1 MPESNSSDKRADRA
15 TYVRIQADGAE
26 TERFLLRP
34 NTSGAVLDTS
44 IHIPDRPFMRVCR
57 VSLTACVIA
66 IACVAA
72 VAGVARAGERSSERC
87 TPIETREPNATDQ
100 RPAFAGQTRACAI
113 KSNVAFEVIVLAK
126 GLEKPWAVEP
136 LPDGDLLV
144 TEKPGR
150 LRIVSAKG
158 EIGAPIG
165 GVPRVD
171 ARGQGG
177 LLDVALSPAFDSDHT
192 VFLSYSEPRE
202 GGNGTAV
209 ARAVLSTDRRS
220 LERLQ
225 VVFRVMPTYDGS
237 LHYGSRLAFGPD
249 GKLYVTDGE
258 RSDSSMRKYAQQLD
272 SHLGKVLR
280 INSDG
285 SAPKDN
291 PFVGKPN
298 AEPEIWTL
306 GHRNVQAAAFDA
318 EGRLW
323 IVEHGTRGGDEIN
336 LIEKG
341 SNYGW
346 PLVAYGEEYSGR
358 PIAGAVTVR
367 PGYEQP
373 VYYWDPVIAP
383 SGAQFYTGEAF
394 PEWKGSLFIGSLKE
408 RRLVRVTIET
418 NRVTGEEHLLADRR
432 QRVRDV
438 RQGADG
444 ALYVVTDEANGELWK
459 IVPRR

>member
-1 MPESNSSDKRADRA
+1 
-15 TYVRIQADGAE
+15 
-26 TERFLLRP
+26 
-34 NTSGAVLDTS
+34 
-44 IHIPDRPFMRVCR
+44 MRMCR
-57 VSLTACVIA
+57 VLL
-66 IACVAA
+66 IACLFSIVCGVAA
-72 VAGVARAGERSSERC
+72 RAAERAGERSMEGC
-87 TPIETREPNATDQ
+87 APIETREPNATDQ
-100 RPAFAGQTRACAI
+100 HPAFAGQTRVCAV
-113 KSNVAFEVIVLAK
+113 KSNVAFDVVVLAK

-136 LPDGDLLV
+136 LPGGDLLV

-177 LLDVALSPAFDSDHT
+177 LLDVALSPAFDSDHA
-192 VFLSYSEPRE
+192 VFLSYSEPRD

-209 ARAVLSTDRRS
+209 ARAVLSTDRRN

-225 VVFRVMPTYDGS
+225 VIFRVMPTYDGS

-280 INSDG
+280 INPDG

-306 GHRNVQAAAFDA
+306 GHRNVQASAFDP

-358 PIAGAVTVR
+358 PIAGAVTAR
-367 PGYEQP
+367 SGYEQP

-408 RRLVRVTIET
+408 RRLVRVTIEN

-459 IVPRR
+459 LVPRR

>member
-1 MPESNSSDKRADRA
+1 
-15 TYVRIQADGAE
+15 
-26 TERFLLRP
+26 
-34 NTSGAVLDTS
+34 
-44 IHIPDRPFMRVCR
+44 MRVCR
-57 VSLTACVIA
+57 ISLTACVIA

-209 ARAVLSTDRRS
+209 ARAVLSTDRRN

-341 SNYGW
+341 RNYGW

-358 PIAGAVTVR
+358 PIAGAVTAR
-367 PGYEQP
+367 SGYEQP

-408 RRLVRVTIET
+408 RRLVRVTIEN

-459 IVPRR
+459 LVPRR